1 MRRTPSLAFV
11 VAAVMGCSSSS
22 SNSGSS
28 SGTSGTPAP
37 AACQGDLPDRL
48 SVSAGGRL
56 SFTRQEGVAYE
67 GTGGAVVMVDDT
79 TVAVRAPYAATGGE
93 EVAVRLDCGRTIAID
108 LRPLKWTKLAKW
120 EETKGAPGREYG
132 AWWLDPEGTGA
143 LIVFGG
149 FHYEPKQFTP
159 SNDAW
164 RFDFATSTWAPLA
177 GDALPTLPGARV
189 APIPGERAVLF
200 FGGTTPTGN
209 GSVDTQPSLYRL
221 TYDDTTLTPT
231 KIDIG
236 ADAPGSYTGAFVY
249 DSKRQRWLSLCGAS
263 STGLNCKIHS
273 YTPAAG
279 FVELTATSPGPK
291 GRYGFHYA
299 YDEATDRVI
308 LFGGQDGTANDAI
321 DGETWALDLATDP
334 PTWTLLVANGSGPTK
349 RRNGAFA
356 LDPVGHRLFVW
367 GGTAD
372 GATSLPNLQALSL
385 DRGAEQWS
393 DIDVPN
399 DVPKRTSAI
408 GVHDAARDRLVFGFG
423 NAGSVYR
430 DLWSVDVGNVN
441 PR

>member
-1 MRRTPSLAFV
+1 MRSIYLLAFF
-11 VAAVMGCSSSS
+11 VAAAMGCSSSS
-22 SNSGSS
+22 SSS
-28 SGTSGTPAP
+28 TTSDTPGIAT
-37 AACQGDLPDRL
+37 CQDELPDRL
-48 SVSAGGRL
+48 SISAGGRL
-56 SFTRQEGVAYE
+56 SFTRKEGVVYE
-67 GTGGAVVMVDDT
+67 GTGGAVVTVDDT
-79 TVAVRAPYAATGGE
+79 TVAVRAPYSATGDDD
-93 EVAVRLDCGRTIAID
+93 VALHLDCGRTIPID
-108 LRPLKWTKLAKW
+108 LRPLTWTKLATWK
-120 EETKGAPGREYG
+120 ETTGAPAREYG

-149 FHYEPKQFTP
+149 YHYEPQQYTP

-164 RFDFATSTWAPLA
+164 RFDLATTTWAPLA
-177 GDALPTLPGARV
+177 GNALPTLPGARI

-200 FGGTTPTGN
+200 FGGTTPTDN
-209 GSVDTQPSLYRL
+209 GSIVTSPSLYRL
-221 TYDDTTLTPT
+221 AYDDTALTPT

-249 DSKRQRWLSLCGAS
+249 DTKRQRWLSLCGATT
-263 STGLNCKIHS
+263 TGLNCTIHS

-308 LFGGQDGTANDAI
+308 LFGGQNGTKNDAI

-334 PTWTLLVANGSGPTK
+334 PTWTRLFANEEGPTK
-349 RRNGAFA
+349 RRNGAFV

-372 GATSLPNLQALSL
+372 GVSSLPNLQALSL

-393 DIDVPN
+393 DIDVPS
-399 DVPKRTSAI
+399 DVPMRTSAL
-408 GVHDAARDRLVFGFG
+408 GVHDAARDRLVVGFG
-423 NAGSVYR
+423 NDQFPYR
-430 DLWSVDVGNVN
+430 DLWSIDVGNVN

>member
-1 MRRTPSLAFV
+1 MRRTSSLAFF
-11 VAAVMGCSSSS
+11 VAAAMGCSS
-22 SNSGSS
+22 SGSS
-28 SGTSGTPAP
+28 SGTSGAPAL

-48 SVSAGGRL
+48 SISAGGRL
-56 SFTRQEGVAYE
+56 SFTRKEGIAYE
-67 GTGGAVVMVDDT
+67 GTGGAVVTADDT
-79 TVAVRAPYAATGGE
+79 TVAIRAPYAATGGE
-93 EVAVRLDCGRTIAID
+93 EVALRLDCGRTIAID
-108 LRPLKWTKLAKW
+108 VRPLTWTKLAKW
-120 EETKGAPGREYG
+120 EEEKGAPAREYG

-149 FHYEPKQFTP
+149 YHYVPKQFTP

-164 RFDFATSTWAPLA
+164 RFDFATATWAPLA

-200 FGGTTPTGN
+200 FGGTTPTEDR
-209 GSVDTQPSLYRL
+209 SIDTHPSLYRL
-221 TYDDTTLTPT
+221 AYDDTTLTPT

-236 ADAPGSYTGAFVY
+236 ADAPASYTGALVY

-263 STGLNCKIHS
+263 STTGLNCTIHA
-273 YTPAAG
+273 YAPTAG
-279 FVELTATSPGPK
+279 FVEVMSTSPGPK

-308 LFGGQDGTANDAI
+308 LFGGQNGTQNDAI

-334 PTWTLLVANGSGPTK
+334 PTWTRLFANGKGPTK

-367 GGTAD
+367 GGTPD
-372 GATSLPNLQALSL
+372 GASSLPNLQALSL

-393 DIDVPN
+393 DIDVPS
-399 DVPKRTSAI
+399 DVPMRTSAL

-423 NAGSVYR
+423 NDRSPYR